1 LSIFSKERLFLKKVT
16 LSDVAREVGVH
27 HSTVSRALK
36 NHLGIPEKTKTKILA
51 AVQKLGYVPD
61 PHLSALAAYK
71 NSQRPVGF
79 VANLAWI
86 TNFPTEEGWREN
98 PHFVAY
104 YEGAKAR
111 AAELGY
117 GLEIFWLRSLVT
129 SGKLPSHTFS
139 HRGIRG
145 LLFCPQP
152 SPKMQID
159 LDWELFSPVG
169 FGYTLAQPGMH
180 NVALDHFRSTQKLMQ
195 ELYALGYRRPRL
207 FLSHE
212 SDARVNYAWSSG
224 FECALRQLSLPAHGV
239 VYLPKP
245 DPSQLVH
252 AVKKHQPDVLLAT
265 RGWAQQALLHLP
277 KEGYKIPQS
286 LGVAAVNAAVSDTDL
301 GGILE
306 LGQLVGS
313 HGVDMVS
320 AMLSRGEHNIPSNI
334 KHMVTDGEFR
344 IGETLRE
351 IRT

>member
-1 LSIFSKERLFLKKVT
+1 LKRVT
-16 LSDVAREVGVH
+16 LGDVARDVGVH

-71 NSQRPVGF
+71 NTQRPVGF
-79 VANLAWI
+79 VANLAWV
-86 TNFPTEEGWREN
+86 TNFPTQDGWRQN

-104 YEGAKAR
+104 YEGAKTR

-117 GLEIFWLRSLVT
+117 GLEIFWLRSILE
-129 SGKLPSHTFS
+129 SGKSPSQTLS

-152 SPKMQID
+152 SPRMRIE
-159 LDWELFSPVG
+159 LDWKLFTPIG
-169 FGYTLAQPGMH
+169 FGYTLASPAIH
-180 NVALDHFRSTQKLMQ
+180 NVALDHFRSTQKLVR
-195 ELYALGYRRPRL
+195 ELHALGYRRPRL

-212 SDARVNYAWSSG
+212 SDIRVNYAWSAG
-224 FECALRQLSLPAHGV
+224 FECGLREMSLPASEV
-239 VYLPKP
+239 VYLDKP
-245 DPSQLVH
+245 DPSELVH
-252 AVKKHQPDVLLAT
+252 AVRKHNPDVLLAT

-277 KEGYKIPQS
+277 KEGFNIPQS
-286 LGVAAVNAAVSDTDL
+286 MGVAAVNAAGSDPDL

-306 LGQLVGS
+306 LGHLVGS
-313 HGVDMVS
+313 HGVDMIT
-320 AMLSRGEHNIPSNI
+320 AMLQRGELNIPTHI

-344 IGETLRE
+344 IGKTLRD
-351 IRT
+351 THAKSH

>member
-1 LSIFSKERLFLKKVT
+1 MKRVT

-51 AVQKLGYVPD
+51 AVRKLGYVPD

-86 TNFPTEEGWREN
+86 TNFPTEDGWREN
-98 PHFVAY
+98 PHFAAY

-117 GLEIFWLRSLVT
+117 GLEIFWLRSLVA
-129 SGKLPSHTFS
+129 SGKSPSHTLS

-152 SPKMQID
+152 SPGMKIE
-159 LDWELFSPVG
+159 LDWKLFSPVG

-212 SDARVNYAWSSG
+212 SDSRVNYAWSAAYHSAIR
-224 FECALRQLSLPAHGV
+224 ELALPHCDVIYMPNL
-239 VYLPKP
+239 
-245 DPSQLVH
+245 DPSGLVL
-252 AVKKHQPDVLLAT
+252 AVKKHKPDVLLAT

-286 LGVAAVNAAVSDTDL
+286 LGVAAVNAALSDTDL
-301 GGILE
+301 GGVLE
-306 LGQLVGS
+306 LGHIVGR
-313 HGVDMVS
+313 HGVEMVT
-320 AMLSRGEHNIPSNI
+320 AMLQLGELNTPSHI
-334 KHMVTDGEFR
+334 KHNVTDGGFR
-344 IGETLRE
+344 IGKTLRDISTE
-351 IRT
+351 SS

>member
-1 LSIFSKERLFLKKVT
+1 
-16 LSDVAREVGVH
+16 
-27 HSTVSRALK
+27 
-36 NHLGIPEKTKTKILA
+36 
-51 AVQKLGYVPD
+51 
-61 PHLSALAAYK
+61 
-71 NSQRPVGF
+71 
-79 VANLAWI
+79 
-86 TNFPTEEGWREN
+86 
-98 PHFVAY
+98 
-104 YEGAKAR
+104 
-111 AAELGY
+111 
-117 GLEIFWLRSLVT
+117 
-129 SGKLPSHTFS
+129 
-139 HRGIRG
+139 
-145 LLFCPQP
+145 
-152 SPKMQID
+152 MQID

-306 LGQLVGS
+306 LGHLVGS

-320 AMLSRGEHNIPSNI
+320 AMLSRAELNIPSNI